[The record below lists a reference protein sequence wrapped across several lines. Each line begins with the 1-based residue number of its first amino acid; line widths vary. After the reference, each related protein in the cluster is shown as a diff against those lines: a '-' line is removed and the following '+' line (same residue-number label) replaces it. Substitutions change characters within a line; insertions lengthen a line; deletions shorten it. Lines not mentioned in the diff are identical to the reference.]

1 MKNKLNK
8 IFLIISL
15 ILMILIGSKYI
26 TNFKTVGIGGVIYL
40 FITIVLV
47 VIYQKYL
54 KYDTTFK
61 PKTNYFIVV
70 AAMIACMIINLLLK
84 TELKFSIIEIISVPI
99 FYSMFLKNVE
109 KERYLATSFFALII
123 PFIINNI
130 MSLLFLDTLMIGI
143 LMINKIDTT
152 ACERKINYLLI
163 NISEIIMLYVCIKC
177 YQFIPYFLFYIIYL
191 LKIIGKRKTI
201 KMSMPGIIIGVVFFI
216 LNFIV
221 PLPFFEISDK
231 LTSINLI
238 NQMIGFQTASLIF
251 IIVSELISKNREL
264 DIKETI
270 LYLLTLIIMIFNN
283 NYNNYILITSI
294 LTIIMTCKELKNW
307 SFYKKTIKT
316 YKVKSKKAFS
326 NIEKVSAVIPNY
338 NYENYIEER
347 IDSVLFQTYPI
358 YELII
363 LDDCSKD
370 NSVEVI
376 KKKLKEVNEE
386 YPEIKTKFIPNKVNS
401 GNVFK
406 QWKKCFEESSG
417 DYLWI
422 CEADDSASPYFLENV
437 MKAFEQD
444 KEVIISQTESLT
456 MDENDKLLMGN
467 LREWV
472 DIYKTDKWHDSF
484 IDKGDYFNSN
494 YLIVNN
500 TIANASGVIFKK
512 VKGVPFQKYL
522 TEAEKYRLAG
532 DWYFYEKVL
541 DHGKIAYNKKSLNYH
556 RMHSSSVTLTTKRE
570 KEYEEICEIQNDM
583 LSRYDVSEEANNK
596 IDFRRFKFRTT
607 YGFSD
612 EELALEKVDL
622 KDLLKKKKLE
632 NEIVLSIIVPVYNTE
647 PYLEKCL
654 NSIVEDVPENTEI
667 IIINDGTPDNSEKII
682 KKFEKEYKDIIK
694 YYKKENGG
702 LSHTKNYGLSKARG
716 MYIGFVDSDDYI
728 KPNMFKTMI
737 KGALVENADVVY
749 CDVELVYEDGSN
761 RINITTNPNRDDE
774 LMSHLDTSL
783 MPASWSK
790 IVKKEL
796 FEGLDYPVKM
806 NNEDIAVS
814 PILFARSKKTYKIP
828 TPFYKYFQRTGS
840 IQNSGFSEKRFVAF
854 KTAKIC
860 FERAKEF
867 DKNTQEKIK
876 GTIYTHQLLALLLCL
891 IPNEKDINK
900 RLGFIKMFVDEM
912 NEFSDFDT
920 NKYVIEYLES
930 YNKLKLL
937 KLIKDKEIKKIDL
950 YLQLSDK
957 VV

>member
-8 IFLIISL
+8 IVLIISL
-15 ILMILIGSKYI
+15 IIMILIGSKYI
-26 TNFKTVGIGGVIYL
+26 TNYKVVGIGGVIYL
-40 FITIVLV
+40 SITIALI

-61 PKTNYFIVV
+61 LRTNYYIIG
-70 AAMIACMIINLLLK
+70 AAMLVCVLINTVLK
-84 TELKFSIIEIISVPI
+84 TDLKFLIIELISIPV
-99 FYSMFLKNVE
+99 FYLMFLRNVE
-109 KERYLATSFFALII
+109 KERYLATFFFALII
-123 PFIINNI
+123 PFIIKDN
-130 MSLLFLDTLMIGI
+130 MSLLFLGTFMIGI
-143 LMINKIDTT
+143 LMINKIDITT
-152 ACERKINYLLI
+152 YERKMNYLLI
-163 NISEIIMLYVCIKC
+163 NISELLMVYICIKC
-177 YQFIPYFLFYIIYL
+177 YQFIPYSLLYILYLF
-191 LKIIGKRKTI
+191 KTI
-201 KMSMPGIIIGVVFFI
+201 GMKRAIKTSIPGIVLGIVIFI
-216 LNFIV
+216 LNLTI

-231 LTSINLI
+231 ITSIDLI
-238 NQMIGFQTASLIF
+238 NQMLGFHIFGLLF
-251 IIVSELISKNREL
+251 IIISELISKNREL
-264 DIKETI
+264 DIKETT
-270 LYLLTLIIMIFNN
+270 LYMVTLIIVAFNN
-283 NYNNYILITSI
+283 DFTNCVLITLL

-316 YKVKSKKAFS
+316 YKVKSKKSFT
-326 NIEKVSAVIPNY
+326 NIEKISAVIPNY
-338 NYENYIEER
+338 NYEKYIEER
-347 IDSVLFQTYPI
+347 IDSILFQTYPI

-370 NSVEVI
+370 NSIEVI

-386 YPEIKTKFIPNKVNS
+386 YPGLKTKFIPNKVNS

-437 MKAFEQD
+437 MKAFEKD
-444 KEVIISQTESLT
+444 KNVILSQTESLT
-456 MDENDKLLMGN
+456 MDENNKLLMGN

-472 DIYKTDKWHDSF
+472 DIFETDKWHDNF
-484 IDKGDYFNSN
+484 IDDGKYFNSN

-500 TIANASGVIFKK
+500 KIANASGVVFKK
-512 VKGVPFQKYL
+512 VKDVPFKKYL
-522 TEAEKYRLAG
+522 TEAEKYHLAG

-541 DHGKIAYNKKSLNYH
+541 DHGKIAYNRKSLNYH
-556 RMHSSSVTLTTKRE
+556 RMHSSSVTLTTTRE
-570 KEYEEICEIQNDM
+570 KEYEEICRIQDDIF
-583 LSRYDVSEEANNK
+583 SRYKTSEEANNK
-596 IDFRRFKFRTT
+596 VEYRRYKIRTT
-607 YGFSD
+607 YGFSE
-612 EELALEKVDL
+612 EELALEKINL
-622 KDLLKKKKLE
+622 KELIKKKKLE
-632 NEIVLSIIVPVYNTE
+632 KEILLSIIVPVYNTE

-667 IIINDGTPDNSEKII
+667 IIINDGSPDNSEKII

-716 MYIGFVDSDDYI
+716 KYIGFVDSDDYI

-761 RINITTNPNRDDE
+761 RINLTTNPNRDDE

-860 FERAKEF
+860 FDRAKEF
-867 DKNTQEKIK
+867 DENTQEKIK

-891 IPNEKDINK
+891 IIAEKGRKK
-900 RLGFIKMFVDEM
+900 RLGFIETFVDEM
-912 NEFSDFDT
+912 NKFSDFAT

-937 KLIKDKEIKKIDL
+937 KLIKNREIKKIDL
-950 YLQLSDK
+950 FLQLSSK
-957 VV
+957 V